1 MYIIWEYI
9 QVNDPS
15 RWLIASDCPKKK
27 TLSLNKHA
35 NDFNFSSQKCDI
47 VSKVP

>member
-15 RWLIASDCPKKK
+15 RWLIASDCPKKNIIIK
-27 TLSLNKHA
+27 
-35 NDFNFSSQKCDI
+35 
-47 VSKVP
+47 